1 MNTEGHFVYLYG
13 ERFLQKNEPDPFEMK
28 IYKLL
33 IITFVFFCTHYLS
46 AFSQDTISTEEPVFV
61 VVEEAPEFPGGQ
73 EAMMRYLADTIKLE
87 DISPL
92 ETIPLTLYIGFVIDT
107 DGSVTDVK
115 ILRSST
121 NPSLDKAGM
130 EAVRGMP
137 KWKPG
142 RQDGKEVRVGYT
154 IPIKVHPQ

>member
-1 MNTEGHFVYLYG
+1 M
-13 ERFLQKNEPDPFEMK
+13 
-28 IYKLL
+28 I
-33 IITFVFFCTHYLS
+33 
-46 AFSQDTISTEEPVFV
+46 
-61 VVEEAPEFPGGQ
+61 
-73 EAMMRYLADTIKLE
+73 RYLADTIKLE
-87 DISPL
+87 DISPM

-121 NPSLDKAGM
+121 NLSLDKTGM
-130 EAVRGMP
+130 EAIKGMP

-142 RQDGKEVRVGYT
+142 RQDGKEVKVGYT

>member
-1 MNTEGHFVYLYG
+1 MNFIKI
-13 ERFLQKNEPDPFEMK
+13 FPF
-28 IYKLL
+28 ILL
-33 IITFVFFCTHYLS
+33 INLFFYNWS
-46 AFSQDTISTEEPVFV
+46 FSQDTTQTDPVFV

-73 EAMMRYLADTIKLE
+73 EAMMKYLIDNIKLE
-87 DISPL
+87 DLNPMES
-92 ETIPLTLYIGFVIDT
+92 IPLTLYLSFVIDI

-121 NPSLDKAGM
+121 NSTLDQEGVA
-130 EAVRGMP
+130 AVKSMP

-142 RQDGKEVRVGYT
+142 KQDGKEVKVGFT